1 MATSKGKEKL
11 EVAPEYGVEVTSDG
25 TIFTELLRTP
35 EPFSMDIWED
45 MKQEIERL
53 ESLAAEYHK
62 RFWVW
67 FRRLITQYD
76 QLRIPPLATEMD
88 I

>member
-11 EVAPEYGVEVTSDG
+11 EVALEYGVEVTLDG

-45 MKQEIERL
+45 VEWEIERL
-53 ESLAAEYHK
+53 ESLAVEYHE

-67 FRRLITQYD
+67 FGRLITQYD
-76 QLRIPPLATEMD
+76 
-88 I
+88 